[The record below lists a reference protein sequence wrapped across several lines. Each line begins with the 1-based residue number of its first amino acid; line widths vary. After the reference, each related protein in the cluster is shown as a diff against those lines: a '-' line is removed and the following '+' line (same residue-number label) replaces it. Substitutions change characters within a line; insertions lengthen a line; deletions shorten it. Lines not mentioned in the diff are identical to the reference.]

1 MKVILA
7 EKPSVARDLASFL
20 KASRRCDGYLEGGGY
35 QVTWAF
41 GHLVEL
47 VEPGDYDPALKRWTL
62 DSLPFVPETFELR
75 VRGDDGAKKQFAV
88 IKRLFKAA
96 DSLICATDAGR
107 EGELI
112 FRYILT
118 LSGCGQKPAERLW
131 LSSLTPSAIGAAFR
145 SIRPLADYDN
155 LYEAAKCRSQ
165 ADWVVGL
172 NATRNYTVRYR
183 SAGGSGGDNSSS
195 DQSKRGANKG
205 LLWSLGRVQTPV
217 LAMIVRRDD
226 EIRTF
231 RSEPFWELLTTYRKS
246 SFRFTGDRFAEQAD
260 AERLLAQAGEHPLQ
274 VKKVQSRAEKSLP
287 PQLYDLTELQRDMN
301 RRFGISAADTLAAA
315 QSLYEAKLITYPR
328 TDSRYLTQDMRK
340 EVPQIFEQLRVF
352 KPNEI
357 AKLDLNALS
366 FSSRIVNNTKVTDH
380 HAIIP
385 TGASPG
391 NLGDRAQKIYDAIV
405 IRFIAAF
412 YPPCQKEVTVVDA
425 AAGDVPFRARGVRVV
440 VPGWTELYPRKAKG
454 GDADEQQVLPAFKVG
469 ESGPHEP
476 YVKAGETSPP
486 KHFTENTL
494 LGAMDTAGKLVDEAE
509 LREALKEKGLGTPA
523 TRAATI
529 ETLLHRKYIERAKK
543 NILATDLGRYLI
555 AIVKDRN
562 LTSPELTGE
571 WEAKLKQIEAG
582 RLSPDVFMKEIA
594 EYTRGVVRS
603 SDVDTLNHEIYGPCP
618 RCGEPIIAGKRA
630 FGCSGWKAG
639 CDFVLPPKY
648 RDVELSMQQI
658 RELLQFGVTSKPVES
673 ADTEP
678 CLLGMSTSGVL
689 IEIPVPRG
697 DEQGRD
703 GKPKRSTARGKPE
716 GSSRSS
722 RGGKTSKS
730 QNTQT
735 TRDAKPSGDLGACPL
750 CDSPVIETAK
760 AYSCSRWRDGC
771 GLTIWKTIAGKRI
784 TAAMA
789 KKLIRD
795 GQTTTLKGFK
805 SKAGKRFEAKLKLN
819 DGKAEFD
826 FS

>member
-20 KASRRCDGYLEGGGY
+20 KASKRCDGYLEGGGY

-75 VRGDDGAKKQFAV
+75 VRGDDGAKKQFSV

-96 DSLICATDAGR
+96 GSLICATDAGR

-118 LSGCGQKPAERLW
+118 LSGCGSKPAERLW

-155 LYEAAKCRSQ
+155 LYAAAKCRSQ
-165 ADWVVGL
+165 ADWIVGL
-172 NATRNYTVRYR
+172 NATRHYTVRYR
-183 SAGGSGGDNSSS
+183 SAGGRGGDPSS
-195 DQSKRGANKG
+195 DGPKKSGSSPG

-231 RSEPFWELLTTYRKS
+231 RSEPFWELMTAYRKS
-246 SFRFTGDRFAEQAD
+246 TFRFTGDRFSEQAD
-260 AERLLAQAGEHPLQ
+260 AERLRAQAIEHPLQ
-274 VKKVQSRAEKSLP
+274 VTKVQSRTERSLP

-328 TDSRYLTQDMRK
+328 TDSRYLSEDMRK
-340 EVPQIFEQLRVF
+340 EIPPIFKQLRAF
-352 KPNEI
+352 KPSEI
-357 AKLDLNALS
+357 AKLDLNALP
-366 FSSRIVNNTKVTDH
+366 FSSRIVNSTKVTDH

-385 TGASPG
+385 TGASSG
-391 NLGDRAQKIYDAIV
+391 SLGDLAQKVYDAIV

-412 YPPCQKEVTVVDA
+412 YPSCQKEVTVVDA
-425 AAGDVPFRARGVRVV
+425 AAGEIPFRARGVRVV

-454 GDADEQQVLPAFKVG
+454 ADAEGQQTLPAFQVG

-476 YVKAGETSPP
+476 YVQAGETSPP

-494 LGAMDTAGKLVDEAE
+494 LGAMDTAGKLVGEAE

-555 AIVKDRN
+555 AIVKDRD

-582 RLSPDVFMKEIA
+582 RLSPDVFMNEIA
-594 EYTRGVVRS
+594 EYTRRVVRS
-603 SDVDTLNHEIYGPCP
+603 SDADALNHEIYGACP

-648 RDVELSMQQI
+648 RNVELSMQQI
-658 RELLQFGVTSKPVES
+658 RELLQHGVTSKPIEPS
-673 ADTEP
+673 ETEP
-678 CLLGMSTSGVL
+678 CLLSMSTSGVL

-697 DEQGRD
+697 DEQDRD
-703 GKPKRSTARGKPE
+703 GKPKRGTGRGQAAGRSRSARGARANKSPNIQAT
-716 GSSRSS
+716 
-722 RGGKTSKS
+722 RGADPPGE
-730 QNTQT
+730 
-735 TRDAKPSGDLGACPL
+735 LGACPL
-750 CDSPVIETAK
+750 CGSPVVETAK

-789 KKLIRD
+789 KRLIRD
-795 GQTTTLKGFK
+795 GQTTSLKGFK

-819 DGKAEFD
+819 GGKAEFD